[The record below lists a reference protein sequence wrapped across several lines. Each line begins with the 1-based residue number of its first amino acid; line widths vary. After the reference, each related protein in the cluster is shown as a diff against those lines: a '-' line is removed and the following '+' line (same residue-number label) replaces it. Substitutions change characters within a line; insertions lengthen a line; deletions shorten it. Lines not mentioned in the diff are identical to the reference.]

1 MRRLALIFLVMAC
14 GSCCMHTITSV
25 EMTWTAIDETFV
37 RIAIYAETNKA
48 VAPSLDVLPK
58 RDGYANQTTDGWK
71 RPLQY
76 RVAKD
81 GIITLTSLGAD
92 GKPGGS
98 GENADIS
105 KSYRAKRPDGSLW
118 VGAPMW
124 IAEAEVK

>member
-1 MRRLALIFLVMAC
+1 
-14 GSCCMHTITSV
+14 MHTISPVDETQ
-25 EMTWTAIDETFV
+25 TAIIETFA

-48 VAPSLDVLPK
+48 VAPSLAVLPK

-76 RVAKD
+76 RVTED

-92 GKPGGS
+92 GKPGGN

-105 KSYRAKRPDGSLW
+105 KSYSAKRPDGGFW
-118 VGAPMW
+118 VGSPMW
-124 IAEAEVK
+124 IVEAEVR